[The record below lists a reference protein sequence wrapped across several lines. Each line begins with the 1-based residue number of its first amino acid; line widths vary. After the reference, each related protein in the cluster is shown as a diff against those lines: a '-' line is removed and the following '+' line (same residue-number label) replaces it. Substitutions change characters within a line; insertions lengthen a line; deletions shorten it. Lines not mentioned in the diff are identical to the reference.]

1 MIPKIRFKNFHNPW
15 SSYQVSEFASFRKGK
30 SIQKAD
36 VDVNGETE
44 CILYGELY
52 TKYEE
57 QINSIVSK
65 TNIPVNKLLFGN
77 KNDVLIPASG
87 ESHLEMASASCL
99 LKDNIAI
106 GGDINILHSNNN
118 GTFLSYYFNYIKKT
132 EFASFAQGAGKIHL
146 YAEQIKEIEVNLPCV
161 EEQEKIA
168 EFIAMFS
175 KRVSELD
182 KKINL
187 LKEYKK
193 GVLQKIFS
201 QTIRFQS
208 KSLDSEGKWEN
219 VRLKDILT
227 PYKKLNEELYEPAS
241 IGKQGVRLRSKIF
254 NAKFMKNS
262 KKNKVIF
269 KDTLTIGLGSTQIDI
284 GVMVE
289 DEIYSVSPAYTTY
302 KINENFNSIFIKEY
316 FQYLNPMLSSKFIIK
331 SVRQGKS
338 IDKSGLLNFRAPFPT
353 AKEQNK
359 IASLAKS
366 LDKNINLNLKAK
378 SKTEK
383 YKLGIIQSL
392 MI

>member
-1 MIPKIRFKNFHNPW
+1 
-15 SSYQVSEFASFRKGK
+15 
-30 SIQKAD
+30 
-36 VDVNGETE
+36 
-44 CILYGELY
+44 
-52 TKYEE
+52 
-57 QINSIVSK
+57 
-65 TNIPVNKLLFGN
+65 
-77 KNDVLIPASG
+77 
-87 ESHLEMASASCL
+87 
-99 LKDNIAI
+99 
-106 GGDINILHSNNN
+106 
-118 GTFLSYYFNYIKKT
+118 
-132 EFASFAQGAGKIHL
+132 
-146 YAEQIKEIEVNLPCV
+146 
-161 EEQEKIA
+161 
-168 EFIAMFS
+168 
-175 KRVSELD
+175 
-182 KKINL
+182 
-187 LKEYKK
+187 
-193 GVLQKIFS
+193 
-201 QTIRFQS
+201 
-208 KSLDSEGKWEN
+208 
-219 VRLKDILT
+219 
-227 PYKKLNEELYEPAS
+227 
-241 IGKQGVRLRSKIF
+241 
-254 NAKFMKNS
+254 MKNS